1 METGLPSKINN
12 LDLNMNRND
21 KEIETKLF
29 DSLKIMLQT
38 FPDGEKKYWLKIFK
52 KFHSKY
58 REITD
63 P

>member
-21 KEIETKLF
+21 KEIGTKLF
-29 DSLKIMLQT
+29 DSLKIILQT
-38 FPDGEKKYWLKIFK
+38 FPDGEKKYWLKIFEE
-52 KFHSKY
+52 FFSKY

-63 P
+63 A